1 MTGRRVTLVLCTRDG
16 DLLGALPPYDVDP
29 PWWPEVAPVVEGAR
43 ERYGIDV
50 TILRRIDDGRPRT
63 VPDGGRVAY
72 LAEVADLSTR
82 TAQLQDWPGDPLR
95 PEPLRQA
102 WAHPGG
108 PDQDL
113 RWAEQ
118 QLDAAGTPIAGR
130 PIQFRTWNLSS
141 LWRIPTTDGA
151 AWLKVVPPFFAHEGG
166 VLARLEPPCVPTLLA
181 AEGARALLAEIPGD
195 DKYDAPLPALLTMVR
210 TLVAIQ
216 AQWTDR
222 VDELLALGA
231 PDWRP
236 EPLAVLAADTV
247 ARTAPELD
255 PATVAHLDQLV
266 AGLPGRFAPIDACGI
281 PDTLVHGDFHPGN
294 VRGSGDRL
302 VLLDWGDTGVGH
314 PLLDDAAFTERL
326 SDDDTRVVRTE
337 WSAAWRRAV
346 PGCDPDRARELLAP
360 VMALRLAVIYRGFL
374 DRIEPDERI
383 YHAAD
388 PVTWLRRAA
397 GLVAARR

>member
-16 DLLGALPPYDVDP
+16 DLLGALPPYDVDS
-29 PWWPEVAPVVEGAR
+29 PWWPEVAPVVEGASA
-43 ERYGIDV
+43 RYGIDV
-50 TILRRIDDGRPRT
+50 TILRRIEDGWPRT
-63 VPDGGRVAY
+63 VPGGRVAY
-72 LAEVADLSTR
+72 LAEVTDLPTR
-82 TAQLQDWPGDPLR
+82 TAQLQHWPGDPLG
-95 PEPLRQA
+95 PAPLRQT
-102 WAHPGG
+102 WAHPAG
-108 PDQDL
+108 PEQVL

-118 QLDAAGTPIAGR
+118 QLHRAGTAPTG
-130 PIQFRTWNLSS
+130 PSTQVRTWNLSS
-141 LWRIPTTDGA
+141 LWRIPTPDGA
-151 AWLKVVPPFFAHEGG
+151 AWLKVVPPFFAHEGR
-166 VLARLEPPCVPTLLA
+166 VLERLDAPGVPTLLA
-181 AEGARALLAEIPGD
+181 AEGARVLLAEIPGE

-210 TLVAIQ
+210 TLLAIQ
-216 AQWTDR
+216 VQWVDR
-222 VDELLALGA
+222 LDELLAIGV

-236 EPLAVLAADTV
+236 EPLAALAADTV

-255 PATVAHLDQLV
+255 RAVVAHLDHLL
-266 AGLPGRFAPIDACGI
+266 AGLPGRYAAVDACGI

-302 VLLDWGDTGVGH
+302 VLLDWGDTGVGN

-337 WSAAWRRAV
+337 WSAAWRRHV
-346 PGCDPDRARELLAP
+346 PGCEPDRARELLAP

-388 PVTWLRRAA
+388 PVTWLCRAA
-397 GLVAARR
+397 GLVASRR